1 MFWNISGIILSI
13 VLFTAFAIQMIC
25 RILEISFFIP
35 THLIYVL
42 ITTYLIVTNKKYTE
56 RVLRFTILCIL
67 LSAILGLIQVT
78 FF

>member
-13 VLFTAFAIQMIC
+13 ALFTVFAVQMVYSIF
-25 RILEISFFIP
+25 EISFSIP

-42 ITTYLIVTNKKYTE
+42 IVTYLIVTNKKYTE

-67 LSAILGLIQVT
+67 LSAILGLIQVA